1 MNKNN
6 ITTLVRFGTVGAG
19 NTLVDFVVFF
29 LLTSLHIPYLSAQ
42 LFSYSAGV
50 ANIYIWNRTWTCQV
64 KEKSA

>member
-6 ITTLVRFGTVGAG
+6 ITTLVRFGTVGTG

-29 LLTSLHIPYLSAQ
+29 LLASLHIPYLAAQ

-50 ANIYIWNRTWTCQV
+50 ANSISGIGHGRF
-64 KEKSA
+64 K